1 MEPITLGLAAAA
13 LLATK
18 FGEGVAQD
26 AGTSAWKAVKGVVA
40 RRFRNDQEMTRV
52 LESAE
57 TLPDQEN
64 LTTLAERIREAATR
78 DDEFRAELTD
88 LINRVPLSLS
98 ATNINAQSYDSSKQ
112 AIITG
117 GTSIGTLNL

>member
-1 MEPITLGLAAAA
+1 MEPITIGLAAAA

-18 FGEGVAQD
+18 FGEGMAQN
-26 AGTSAWKAVKGVVA
+26 AGESVWGAVKAVLAKKFHADDEVT
-40 RRFRNDQEMTRV
+40 QM

-57 TLPDQEN
+57 ITPSREN
-64 LTTLAERIREAATR
+64 LTILTQRIVDASSTDEQFRDELAE
-78 DDEFRAELTD
+78 L
-88 LINRVPLSLS
+88 LSKVPHNSL
-98 ATNINAQSYDSSKQ
+98 TNISAQAYDNAKQ